1 MSQVDISGSQSTCV
15 LPVSTQGV
23 TSDSS
28 TLPPEHIDA
37 SSSPSLADQP
47 IDHENAD
54 IEPELVT
61 SEVCLNSDN
70 QAVSA
75 AAGSTAVSE
84 MVPTAENGSVQ
95 REEPVVSGHSAPVP
109 ESSVTNTHRMVT
121 RSKVGYNDAQLVMA
135 VKAMN
140 MRRGVVGVRMR
151 VKGGFDCYFAAL
163 LTQVSIVSAESA
175 LETLLRKNYPSPP
188 EPYRSPFGLFDVLE
202 HFSGS
207 CEPFI
212 TGKDPDP
219 APACCEV
226 LEILLGDI
234 LQGPKNLQICDLDFG
249 PGDKFLQDSCM
260 VFQPR

>member
-121 RSKVGYNDAQLVMA
+121 RSKVVNKGAQYMQQPKDAH
-135 VKAMN
+135 
-140 MRRGVVGVRMR
+140 
-151 VKGGFDCYFAAL
+151 C

>member
-1 MSQVDISGSQSTCV
+1 MD
-15 LPVSTQGV
+15 V
-23 TSDSS
+23 TN
-28 TLPPEHIDA
+28 A

-61 SEVCLNSDN
+61 SEACLNSDN

-75 AAGSTAVSE
+75 TAGSTAVSE

-109 ESSVTNTHRMVT
+109 ESFVTNTHHMVT
-121 RSKVGYNDAQLVMA
+121 RSKVGTF
-135 VKAMN
+135 KP
-140 MRRGVVGVRMR
+140 
-151 VKGGFDCYFAAL
+151 KF

-234 LQGPKNLQICDLDFG
+234 LQGPRNLQICDLDFG